1 MAFLRKMRPGA
12 PVCVSRGNVHTPH
25 IYTLTHIYTCTH
37 AHTLIQIRTLTR
49 AHILTYIY
57 TRAHTYMYTQVCAHM
72 QMCMEHTH
80 THIHT
85 EHTPGLAGPRPG
97 AEPLTPHPL
106 TPGPLTLSKHILQ
119 EATPRED
126 TGALPRHAG
135 AHLRGVPAGAQA
147 LASALRLSF
156 FSSPSAAT
164 RLVTFSP

>member
-1 MAFLRKMRPGA
+1 MKKPYFFGQHNKSGQNI
-12 PVCVSRGNVHTPH
+12 VS
-25 IYTLTHIYTCTH
+25 
-37 AHTLIQIRTLTR
+37 AHTAWPSFPSLHFVVMALG
-49 AHILTYIY
+49 IL
-57 TRAHTYMYTQVCAHM
+57 RCAHM

-135 AHLRGVPAGAQA
+135 AHLRGVPVGAQA